1 MLLRKMLVI
10 VLAGLLVLALW
21 GHQSREE
28 ILYAE
33 SFEDGAFTGDVVS
46 NNHNL
51 TLNAVGGGRGEWNR
65 TVDIAPEKLSWVWE
79 GKDMG
84 DFQLWLKLSFNNH
97 NSLFYVAEGSMNP
110 PSEGEY
116 FKDEEGRR
124 RFSPASVISGLSFG
138 KVERNIR
145 TDYEKCCGS
154 FDNLKITGISVGMV
168 DGSVERKNEMRL
180 YNIKIIK

>member
-1 MLLRKMLVI
+1 MLLKKMLVMA
-10 VLAGLLVLALW
+10 LAGLLVLAVW

-33 SFEDGAFTGDVVS
+33 SFEDGTFTGDVVR
-46 NNHNL
+46 NNNNL
-51 TLNAVGGGRGEWNR
+51 SLNAVGGGRGEWNR

-79 GKDMG
+79 GKDTG
-84 DFQLWLKLSFNNH
+84 DFQLWLRLSFNNH

-124 RFSPASVISGLSFG
+124 RFSPAAVISGIALG
-138 KVERNIR
+138 KVERDIR
-145 TDYEKCCGS
+145 DDYKNCCGS
-154 FDNLKITGISVGMV
+154 ADGLKIIG
-168 DGSVERKNEMRL
+168 
-180 YNIKIIK
+180 